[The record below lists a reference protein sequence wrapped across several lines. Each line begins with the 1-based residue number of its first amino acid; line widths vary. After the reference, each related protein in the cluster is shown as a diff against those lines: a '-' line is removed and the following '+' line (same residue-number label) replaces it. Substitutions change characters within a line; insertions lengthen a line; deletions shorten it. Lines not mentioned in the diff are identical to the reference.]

1 MIILLLLLILIL
13 IFYNKFANIEGF
25 VNGNHLSM
33 RTCYPEGSA
42 DVGECFKQVSKGDV
56 QGVYIT
62 SAKVG
67 SKACPWDNGGD
78 PNYWTVMKDMKN
90 KTSMEVWGMINMN
103 KGDSM
108 PDWNKVK
115 QCMDG
120 NGKDD
125 RKGLFDGLLI
135 DAENLTSE
143 QCDEMKDLSVLNMP
157 TMSVVGSG
165 TCQNYINPKGH
176 GYIAMCYDTEEKIP
190 PCVNCSN
197 AKLKGVSI
205 DKFMYST
212 KQWPKKV
219 CKNKPFDIFNPGI

>member
-13 IFYNKFANIEGF
+13 ILYNKFKNIEGF
-25 VNGNHLSM
+25 VNNLSM

-42 DVGECFKQVSKGDV
+42 DVGKCFKQVSKGDV

-78 PNYWTVMKDMKN
+78 PDYWTVMKDMKN
-90 KTSMEVWGMINMN
+90 KKKMKVWGMINMN
-103 KGDSM
+103 KGDAM
-108 PDWNKVK
+108 PNWNKVK
-115 QCMDG
+115 QCMS
-120 NGKDD
+120 GKGD
-125 RKGLFDGLLI
+125 RNGLFDGLLI
-135 DAENLTSE
+135 DAENLTQK

-176 GYIAMCYDTEEKIP
+176 GYIAMCYDTGEQVE
-190 PCVNCSN
+190 PCLNCSDV
-197 AKLKGVSI
+197 KLKGASI

-212 KQWPKKV
+212 KQWPDKL
-219 CKNKPFDIFNPGI
+219 CKNKSFDIFNPGV